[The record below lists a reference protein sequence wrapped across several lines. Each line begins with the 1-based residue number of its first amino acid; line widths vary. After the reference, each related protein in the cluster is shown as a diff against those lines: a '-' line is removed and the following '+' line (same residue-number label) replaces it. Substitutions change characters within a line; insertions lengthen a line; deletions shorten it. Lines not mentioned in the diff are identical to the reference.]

1 VLTVKRAGGGRAV
14 KRAGIGRAVK
24 RATRPKFEKCRF
36 STVVTTAYTL
46 DELAGEVR
54 RCGACPL
61 STKRKNAVPGEG
73 SARNGIVF
81 VGEAP
86 GAKEDAQGRPF
97 VGSAGKLLTG
107 LLKKNGLLREEVFIT
122 NTVKCRPP
130 GNRPPKMQEMNA
142 CRPFLERQMHLL
154 KPKLVCTL
162 GNSPLHALVGAGL
175 NISEVHGKFTEVG
188 GIRYLPLYHPAAILY
203 NRKLLVEMEKDF
215 RLIGKIA
222 REAPAGPVPP
232 GGEKPLP
239 KETPPL
245 AGHIEEWAGE
255 R

>member
-1 VLTVKRAGGGRAV
+1 MKRVGKRTVKKTAG
-14 KRAGIGRAVK
+14 
-24 RATRPKFEKCRF
+24 PKSEKCRY
-36 STVVTTAYTL
+36 STVVTEASTIE
-46 DELAGEVR
+46 DLAAEVR

-61 STKRKNAVPGEG
+61 AKIRKSAVPGEG
-73 SARNGIVF
+73 SPRSGIVF

-130 GNRPPKMQEMNA
+130 GNRPPKKEEMEA
-142 CRPFLERQMHLL
+142 CRPYLERQLRIL

-175 NISEVHGKFTEVG
+175 NISEVHGRLTEAG
-188 GIRYLPLYHPAAILY
+188 GLRFLPLFHPAAILY
-203 NRKLLVEMEKDF
+203 RRRLMDDMERDF
-215 RLIGKIA
+215 KLIGSIW
-222 REAPAGPVPP
+222 REAPAEPP
-232 GGEKPLP
+232 MPGRERPLP
-239 KETPPL
+239 KEVPPL
-245 AGHIEEWAGE
+245 VGHIERWAE
-255 R
+255 EK